1 MDWTDFGDCGVTA
14 EQIMPLA
21 RKHGF
26 AGCEVGVRMVGLINE
41 ILIDFEKELMA
52 RLARG
57 IRKAQ

>member
-1 MDWTDFGDCGVTA
+1 MDWTDFGDRGVTA